1 MDRTTVLMAL
11 TIANVAISV
20 STLSIVLFG
29 ARKVQTEVETIRTKT
44 NRNLRRFKKAIAELD
59 LEV

>member
-11 TIANVAISV
+11 TIANVALTV
-20 STLSIVLFG
+20 GTLSIVLFG